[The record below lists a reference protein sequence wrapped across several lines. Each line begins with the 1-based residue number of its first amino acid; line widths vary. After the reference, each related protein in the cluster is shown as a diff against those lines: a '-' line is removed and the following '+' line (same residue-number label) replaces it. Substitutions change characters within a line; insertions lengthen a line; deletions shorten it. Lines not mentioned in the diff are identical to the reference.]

1 MWISILIIGCLKS
14 STKNSTEDSPN
25 EALSPTE
32 SVPEIPKEPKGV
44 LPELQEE
51 KPELTW
57 RSEAFQS
64 PESVLY
70 DWKSDRLWVSNIVG
84 NPSEKDGVGRIV
96 ELSHTGE
103 VLSASF
109 TSGLTL
115 NAPKGMC
122 ILDDALYIADIDT
135 VHVVSVSSG
144 SHRYDVPIPGA
155 MFLNDMACSHNEAYV
170 SDTQTGSIHRI
181 YKEGK
186 AEHVLTLKDTKPN
199 GLFFQ
204 GMTLK
209 VVDFGSERLFTLSP
223 SGEILSTLSLPS
235 GGLDGVVVLRD
246 RSTLV
251 SSWDAQGIFHISPEE
266 EVTLSFSGL
275 SSPADFSVD
284 VKRNRLL
291 VPQLNDNSIRVLQ
304 MPWPNSSLE

>member
-1 MWISILIIGCLKS
+1 MWISILLFGCLKS
-14 STKNSTEDSPN
+14 STKNSPEDSPN
-25 EALSPTE
+25 VAPSPTGNL
-32 SVPEIPKEPKGV
+32 PEFPKEEKGA
-44 LPELQEE
+44 LPETHEE
-51 KPELTW
+51 NSELIW
-57 RSEAFQS
+57 KSEAFQS

-70 DWKSDRLWVSNIVG
+70 DWKSDRLWVSNIIG

-103 VLSASF
+103 VLSESF
-109 TSGLTL
+109 TSGITL

-122 ILDDALYIADIDT
+122 ILDDAMYIADIDT
-135 VHVVSVSSG
+135 VHVVSSSSG
-144 SHRYDVPIPGA
+144 NHRYDVPIPGA

-186 AEHVLTLKDTKPN
+186 AEHVLTFKDTKPN
-199 GLFFQ
+199 GLSFQ

-209 VVDFGSERLFTLSP
+209 IVDFGSDRIFTLSP
-223 SGEILSTLSLPS
+223 SGEILSTLSLPN

-251 SSWDAQGIFHISPEE
+251 SSWDAQGIFHVSPEDV
-266 EVTLSFSGL
+266 VTLLFSGL

-284 VKRNRLL
+284 LKRNRLL

-304 MPWPNSSLE
+304 MPWPNSSL